1 LPEKA
6 IENTTTRQ
14 GLIGP
19 LSLAQMVS
27 WGTSY
32 YGFAVLLPEL
42 EAAFSASR
50 AQISFAL
57 TLSLLSAGFAAF
69 GAGRAMRAGRDRH
82 LMTLGSLIGG
92 LGFAALGF
100 SQSLWQVYVAWI
112 LIGIS
117 TAGTLYAPAFALITR
132 LYPQDFRARITTL
145 TLLGG
150 LASTVFWPLLS
161 WIVSVGGWRSA
172 CFFACALQYLVCAP
186 IHWIKIPN
194 LIRPSAK
201 DALGVATASF
211 QIFDGKHRKIIG
223 LLLVYMT
230 CESLVLSSIG
240 AHLLQMLS
248 SAGLPLALAVGIASC
263 FGLIQTLARGF
274 VLTANKRWSP
284 SSFAKTVVLLAP
296 LALCLLLWRRE
307 SAFFALGFA
316 LLYGIGNG
324 LGTIV
329 RGTSVADL
337 LAVEHVARLNGP
349 FEFLRSLA
357 AASGPFLVAWI
368 YTHGGYDIALR
379 AMIATLMLSGLA
391 MHLAWHVRNKKTGKL
406 PK

>member
-1 LPEKA
+1 M
-6 IENTTTRQ
+6 R

-42 EAAFSASR
+42 ESAFGATR
-50 AQISFAL
+50 AQVSLAL
-57 TLSLLSAGFAAF
+57 TLSLLAGGVAAF

-82 LMTLGSLIGG
+82 LMTLGSLVGG
-92 LGFAALGF
+92 FGFAVLGS
-100 SQSLWQVYVAWI
+100 SQSLWQMYAAWV
-112 LIGIS
+112 LIGMS

-150 LASTVFWPLLS
+150 LASTVFWPLLT
-161 WIVSVGGWRSA
+161 WIVSQWGWRPA
-172 CFFACALQYLVCAP
+172 CFVACALQWCVCAP
-186 IHWIKIPN
+186 IHWNKIPR
-194 LIRPSAK
+194 LILPTASHSEHSAK
-201 DALGVATASF
+201 TSAFIQGLDAR
-211 QIFDGKHRKIIG
+211 DRRIIG
-223 LLLVYMT
+223 LLVLYMT
-230 CESLVLSSIG
+230 CESLVLSAIG

-248 SAGLPLALAVGIASC
+248 SAGLPLALAVGIASS

-274 VLTANKRWSP
+274 VLTANQRWSAA
-284 SSFAKTVVLLAP
+284 SFAKTVVLLAP
-296 LALCLLLWRRE
+296 VALCLLLWRRE
-307 SAFFALGFA
+307 SAFFALAFA

-337 LAVEHVARLNGP
+337 LSVRHVARLNGP
-349 FEFLRSLA
+349 LEFLRSLA
-357 AASGPFLVAWI
+357 GASGPFIVAWI
-368 YTHGGYDIALR
+368 YTRSGYDTALQG
-379 AMIATLMLSGLA
+379 MIATLLISGIA
-391 MHLAWHVRNKKTGKL
+391 MHVAWHLRNKKGGQIT
-406 PK
+406 